1 MTSGV
6 WLGARFVGVRDGAR
20 ATRTGCSVAAAS
32 AAAIAGAV
40 SRAGCVGPDGGVGW
54 AVGVG
59 LRATRI
65 GLEPATGR
73 SAAAT

>member
-1 MTSGV
+1 VPAGPAS
-6 WLGARFVGVRDGAR
+6 FGVRDGAR
-20 ATRTGCSVAAAS
+20 ATRTGCSVAATAA

-40 SRAGCVGPDGGVGW
+40 SRAGGVGADGGVGG

-59 LRATRI
+59 LRATRT